1 MTKPKSVR
9 VWVAVEGDGEPMG
22 NTTARL
28 RRSVSEELTNNLFGD
43 DGWRKYGIT
52 IRRATLT
59 LDPVKPKKRR
69 KA

>member
-1 MTKPKSVR
+1 MPKAKSVR
-9 VWVAVEGDGEPMG
+9 VWVAVDDEGPMPAYCG
-22 NTTARL
+22 IRKETAEWGL
-28 RRSVSEELTNNLFGD
+28 QSGCPDWQLH
-43 DGWRKYGIT
+43 GIT